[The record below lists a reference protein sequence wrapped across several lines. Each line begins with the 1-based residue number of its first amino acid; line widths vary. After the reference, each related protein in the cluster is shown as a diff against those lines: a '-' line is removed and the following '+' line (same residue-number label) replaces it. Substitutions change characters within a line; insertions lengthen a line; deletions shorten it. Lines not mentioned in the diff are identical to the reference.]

1 MIWQK
6 AELYN
11 AAELIEQADGG
22 VSWLRV
28 PAAAR
33 DAMETDQGKRMAGCA
48 TGVELRFVL
57 KGEQAVIRMRT
68 MTGDGIFHIYRG
80 GLQGG
85 WEDHEVHKTA
95 GTQIEEYVIRRSEN
109 MERLRVMTER
119 SGLDWDCEVIRVIF
133 DRGYFELYGIE
144 GDIEPP
150 RRDQCPRR
158 TLMAY
163 GSSITH
169 GSNSLDQSHS
179 WVSVTAH
186 ALNMDARN
194 LGMAGSCWMEPEIVD
209 YVAAEG
215 EKGAWDIALLE
226 LGINVLGWEEEKFL
240 GRVENTVRTVAGRN
254 PGKPVFVISPFYH
267 CGEAYDA
274 GGKTD
279 LRRRQMEEIG
289 RRLAL
294 ENVEWINGL
303 EILDSMSY
311 ISADEVHPNIYGV
324 QRIADRLTERI
335 RRRIGG

>member
-1 MIWQK
+1 
-6 AELYN
+6 
-11 AAELIEQADGG
+11 
-22 VSWLRV
+22 
-28 PAAAR
+28 
-33 DAMETDQGKRMAGCA
+33 MAGCA

-80 GLQGG
+80 GIQGG
-85 WEDHEVHKTA
+85 WEDHEVHKMA

-179 WVSVTAH
+179 WVSVVAH

-226 LGINVLGWEEEKFL
+226 LGINVLGWEEGKFL
-240 GRVENTVRTVAGRN
+240 SRVENTVRTVAGRN
-254 PGKPVFVISPFYH
+254 PDKPVFVISPFYH

-279 LRRRQMEEIG
+279 LRRRQIEEIG

-303 EILDSMSY
+303 DILDSMSY

>member
-11 AAELIEQADGG
+11 AAGLIEQADGG

-68 MTGDGIFHIYRG
+68 MTGDGIFHVYRG
-80 GLQGG
+80 GIQGG
-85 WEDHEVHKTA
+85 WEDHEVHKMV
-95 GTQIEEYVIRRSEN
+95 GTQAEEFVIRRSEN
-109 MERLRVMTER
+109 MERLKVMTEQ

-150 RRDQCPRR
+150 RREQCPEK

-179 WVSVTAH
+179 WVSLTAH

-215 EKGAWDIALLE
+215 EKGAWDLAILE
-226 LGINVLGWEEEKFL
+226 LGINVMGWEEEKFL
-240 GRVENTVRTVAGRN
+240 ARVKNTVRTVAGRN
-254 PGKPVFVISPFYH
+254 PDKPVFVISPFYY
-267 CGEAYDA
+267 CGETFDA
-274 GGKTD
+274 SGKAD
-279 LRRRQMEEIG
+279 RRRAQMEEIG
-289 RRLAL
+289 RRMAL
-294 ENVEWINGL
+294 KNVEWINGL
-303 EILDSMSY
+303 EILDSMAY
-311 ISADEVHPNIYGV
+311 ISADEVHPNIHGV

-335 RRRIGG
+335 RQRISV